1 MLGYGGRPVRR
12 ERGGDAMMPPDP
24 AAAKPTARFAAALHE
39 MIGALTDAA
48 DATDASDA
56 TRLFAVLEAFAA
68 GVLLAGDY
76 SAAGIEDAAA
86 RLLYQARAVAPPSL
100 APETEGRRLA
110 LVRGGTPDVRA
121 LVNEL
126 MRGGEA

>member
-1 MLGYGGRPVRR
+1 MMILDPIP
-12 ERGGDAMMPPDP
+12 AM
-24 AAAKPTARFAAALHE
+24 PTARFAAAMHE
-39 MIGALTDAA
+39 MIAALTDAA

-110 LVRGGTPDVRA
+110 LVPGGAPDVRA
-121 LVNEL
+121 LINEL